1 MLDWLKGEAA
11 GLAPQAI
18 YAVLAIVALYWL
30 LLGLRWR
37 LYLWKERPKGLSGDS
52 YPPVSILIAAHN
64 AASTLR
70 SLLLQLEEQQYPAPW
85 EVIVAAD
92 RCTDETEALLHEMQ
106 GRLPLRY
113 VNIKAVPAG
122 WQPKKYA
129 LWRASLLA
137 RYSWCVCIDA
147 DVVLP
152 PGWLIAVMGV
162 APGCVAVITPAWLV
176 AGRGLWSAL
185 AAYES
190 ALVQVEAIGRAAWGR
205 PYMATGRGWAVRQ
218 AWLRAGL
225 SRWRSELS
233 GDDDLTFQLIPPNP
247 VGLSAAATCSPAPA
261 SFWAAFHR
269 KWRHLQTAR
278 HFPLSLRLSL
288 ALIPFLQLMGGI
300 GVVVFAPTA
309 WPALWIPPLAK
320 YLTLRLFQA
329 PGATIAL
336 WADWFVLVLQTL
348 YPLGAYLP
356 KAHWD
361 SR

>member
-1 MLDWLKGEAA
+1 MG
-11 GLAPQAI
+11 
-18 YAVLAIVALYWL
+18 ALYWL

-37 LYLWKERPKGLSGDS
+37 FYLLRGKPSKPWGVS

-64 AASTLR
+64 AAPTLR
-70 SLLLQLEEQQYPAPW
+70 PLLLQLEGLRYPAPW

-92 RCTDETEALLHEMQ
+92 RCTDETEALLQAMR

-113 VNIKAVPAG
+113 VGIEAVPPG

-129 LWRASLLA
+129 LWQASLLA
-137 RYSWCVCIDA
+137 QYTWCVCIDA
-147 DVVLP
+147 DVVLSLD
-152 PGWLIAVMGV
+152 WLRAVMRA
-162 APGCVAVITPAWLV
+162 APGHVAVLTPAWLLPK
-176 AGRGLWSAL
+176 GGLGSAL

-190 ALVQVEAIGRAAWGR
+190 ALVQVEALGRAAWGS
-205 PYMATGRGWAVRQ
+205 PYMATGRGWAVRR

-233 GDDDLTFQLIPPNP
+233 GDDDLTFQLIPPNR

-261 SFWAAFHR
+261 SFGEAFHR

-288 ALIPFLQLMGGI
+288 AFVPFLQLMGGI

-309 WPALWIPPLAK
+309 WPALLIPPLAK
-320 YLTLRLFQA
+320 YLALRLFQA
-329 PGATIAL
+329 PCAAIAL
-336 WADWFVLVLQTL
+336 WADWLVLALQAL
-348 YPLGAYLP
+348 YPIGAYLP
-356 KAHWD
+356 KAHWG